1 MESFKN
7 RLKKQIYRSLYEE
20 NEVENIHNMIKSHGI
35 RLNSMAI
42 GPHINRADEYDEG
55 GSPAMKLFWDTHRGQ
70 LRNDDT
76 DLAKAAYVVHDAS
89 IRSSDEELKRSLHD
103 MSTKIIDNHL
113 NHLTG
118 RVDPNHPIIR
128 RAIERDNIIR
138 SQI

>member
-42 GPHINRADEYDEG
+42 GPHGDGDPESE
-55 GSPAMKLFWDTHRGQ
+55 SSMLFWDTHKNK
-70 LRNDDT
+70 LRNTDT
-76 DLAKAAYVVHDAS
+76 HLAKAAYLLHDAS
-89 IRSSDEELKRSLHD
+89 INSSDEELKRSLHG

-128 RAIERDNIIR
+128 KANERNNIIR
-138 SQI
+138 SQIY